1 MKIIKAKKDF
11 SLNGK
16 FYIMGDEI
24 KDLDIKDIAKL
35 NEKGFIEPL
44 SYRDLVLLE
53 RDNKPKKEEKENGIN
68 TR

>member
-1 MKIIKAKKDF
+1 MKTIKAKKDF

-24 KDLDIKDIAKL
+24 KDLDIKNIAKL

>member
-24 KDLDIKDIAKL
+24 KDLDMKDIAKL

-53 RDNKPKKEEKENGIN
+53 RDNKQKKEEKENGIN

>member
-53 RDNKPKKEEKENGIN
+53 RDNKQKKEEKENGIN